1 MTNGIA
7 KQSSLR
13 LGLGLA
19 LALAAACDEGS
30 PSPEGDASFRAAGD
44 VLAVKMIDDFK
55 TGPVVAEVDT
65 VDAVQT
71 TQEGAGI
78 LGGWRCLDLGATVNT
93 YDRPLS
99 VEVREGEDGYLALES
114 GAGIHQSIMLI
125 YGPDENC
132 EPSGGLGEDFSDFTH
147 LRLEFAELD
156 TLYGALDQGL
166 GGGIVVWTNGGLQSS
181 SITLSIDA
189 QTRVAD
195 FAIADF
201 QGDADWTDV
210 FQIAVVMQSGGPV
223 PAYDYILKSFSA
235 VQLEE

>member
-1 MTNGIA
+1 MSNGIA
-7 KQSSLR
+7 KQSFLR

-19 LALAAACDEGS
+19 LALGAACDDGS
-30 PSPEGDASFRAAGD
+30 ATPDASFRAAGD
-44 VLAVKMIDDFK
+44 VIAVKVIDDFK
-55 TGPVVAEVDT
+55 TGPMVAEVDT

-78 LGGWRCLDLGATVNT
+78 LGGWRCLDLGASVNT

-114 GAGIHQSIMLI
+114 GVGIHQSIMLI

-156 TLYGALDQGL
+156 GVYGALDQGL
-166 GGGIVVWTNGGLQSS
+166 GGGIVVWSTGGAQAS
-181 SITLSIDA
+181 SITLSIDP

-195 FAIADF
+195 FALADF
-201 QGDADWTDV
+201 QGDVDWTDV

-223 PAYDYILKSFSA
+223 PAYDYILTSFSA
-235 VQLEE
+235 VQIEE